1 MASRTAMLSCVRLRA
16 VLALLAGVL
25 ACWPAQAMADT
36 SPRLAL
42 STTAATPG
50 ERVVVV
56 GRGFPARASVR
67 LLLAGRTLGRGRTGR
82 RGAFRLAFRV
92 PARAPA
98 SYRLTALSRG
108 ARASRRLRVLAL
120 PAPVTQPTLS
130 VPEAGPPPAPP
141 ASADPPPP
149 EAPTLVAAGDISC
162 ANAMPSTN
170 ECHHAATSDLVLDLA
185 PDAVATLGDA
195 QYPGGEL
202 ANYETF
208 YDPTWGRF
216 KAMTHPAT
224 GNHEYEGVP
233 TRDSA
238 PGHFGYFGP
247 AAGAEAAGY
256 YSWTLGDWH
265 LFVLNTGAIQ
275 YTRTGGGAALPDD
288 CYPVSCA
295 PGSAQETWLR
305 SELEALPAGACAA
318 AYWHHPRVSSG
329 FGGANQ
335 PHPETQPLLQALYD
349 HDVEL
354 LLTGHSHNYERF
366 EPIGPTGTADSQGV
380 TQFVVGTGGRGF
392 HPITGPQPPES
403 EVLLTNVFGVLEL
416 TLGSGSWSSRFV
428 DEVGG
433 TRDSAAGAC

>member
-1 MASRTAMLSCVRLRA
+1 M
-16 VLALLAGVL
+16 
-25 ACWPAQAMADT
+25 
-36 SPRLAL
+36 
-42 STTAATPG
+42 PG
-50 ERVVVV
+50 ERVAVV
-56 GRGFPARASVR
+56 GRGFPARARVR
-67 LLLAGRTLGRGRTGR
+67 LVLAGRTLTRGRTGR
-82 RGAFRLAFRV
+82 RGAFRLAVRV
-92 PARAPA
+92 PARPA
-98 SYRLTALSRG
+98 ARYRLTALSRG

-120 PAPVTQPTLS
+120 PAPVTQPS
-130 VPEAGPPPAPP
+130 PPAPEAGPSTGPSTAPAPVAAP
-141 ASADPPPP
+141 SADPPPP
-149 EAPTLVAAGDISC
+149 EPPTLVAAGDIAC
-162 ANAMPSTN
+162 PSAAPLTN
-170 ECHHAATSDLVLDLA
+170 ECHQAATSDRVLDLA

-202 ANYETF
+202 ANYQAF

-233 TRDSA
+233 TRDEA
-238 PGHFGYFGP
+238 PGHFGYFGT
-247 AAGAEAAGY
+247 AAGAVEEGY

-275 YTRTGGGAALPDD
+275 FTRTGANGGAALPDD
-288 CYPVSCA
+288 CHPVSCA
-295 PGSAQETWLR
+295 TGSAQEIWLR
-305 SELEALPAGACAA
+305 SELEAMPAGACAA

-366 EPIGPTGTADSQGV
+366 EPIGPTGAADAQGV

-392 HPITGPQPPES
+392 HPNTGAQPPES
-403 EVLLTNVFGVLEL
+403 EILLTNVFGVLEL
-416 TLGSGSWSSRFV
+416 TLGVGSWSSRFV
-428 DEVGG
+428 DEGG
-433 TRDSAAGAC
+433 QTLDSAAGVC